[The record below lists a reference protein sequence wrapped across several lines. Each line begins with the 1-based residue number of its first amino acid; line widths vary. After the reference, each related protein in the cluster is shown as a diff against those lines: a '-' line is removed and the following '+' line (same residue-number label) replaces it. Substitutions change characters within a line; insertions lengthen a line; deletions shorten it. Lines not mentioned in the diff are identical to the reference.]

1 MDKRFRATEP
11 SAREAAMAMQA
22 VAQDAGVK
30 VTMNFNDRAFNDLS
44 VMDDVHRENIRMHLV
59 PVEVHLSNMRKAGHP
74 FTLERNALTL
84 VRDPSKLTDYSSTQE
99 VIEQSYYPECSAL
112 VKKLTGATHVGCFG
126 FAVRGGPDNSPAGKR
141 QPVMNA
147 HIDYTVDT
155 AGAVAERIAP
165 DHLKGTNYRFRAINV
180 WRPIAPVERNP
191 LAVVDGAS
199 VTRNDLFL
207 CRLNA
212 SRSGMADSYG
222 WNMAHSPAQ
231 RWYYAPDM
239 TPDEALVFTLIDSVP
254 SAVQFG
260 GHTSF
265 NDPNSKPDAKPRQS
279 IEVRTIAY
287 FATN

>member
-1 MDKRFRATEP
+1 
-11 SAREAAMAMQA
+11 MAIQS
-22 VAQDAGVK
+22 VGRDAGVK
-30 VTMNFNDRAFNDLS
+30 VTMNFNDPAFKDLS
-44 VMDDVHRENIRMHLV
+44 VMDDVRRENIRMHLV
-59 PVEVHLSNMRKAGHP
+59 PVDVFLSNMRTARPP
-74 FTLERNALTL
+74 FTLERNAVTL
-84 VRDPSKLTDYSSTQE
+84 VKEPSKLADYSSTQE
-99 VIEQSYYPECSAL
+99 VIEQRYYPECAAQ
-112 VKKLTGATHVGCFG
+112 VKKLAGADHVACFG

-147 HIDYTVDT
+147 HVDYTVDT

-165 DHLKGTNYRFRAINV
+165 PHLKGTRYGFKAINV

-191 LAVVDGAS
+191 LAVVDGS
-199 VTRNDLFL
+199 TVTREDLFL

-222 WNMAHSPAQ
+222 WNMAYSPAQ

-254 SAVQFG
+254 SGVQFG

-265 NDPNSKPDAKPRQS
+265 EDPNSKPNARPGQS

-287 FATN
+287 FTH